1 MSAQVETVEEKPPRD
16 GADASASPAAE
27 PSKGD
32 GDSSADLKG
41 AGSGGVEAEKG
52 TLEDFLYVDVDVED
66 SAKKDDGD
74 GDAGDLGAKAAPA
87 AEGVPMTAV
96 EMMLPAEGRGL
107 VSSASKE
114 LLAKLVRSLS
124 TPMMDGTSE
133 NNRDRENSYDDDD
146 DDDAEADIETGEDP
160 RRTLTKQ
167 SRPTVGRGG
176 VRGGGDWPR
185 NLAASRLDDWAG
197 VEDPDWKANHQLS
210 WRELTDVRE
219 IGKGLTCTV
228 YTAKVPGRKAKV
240 IAKVARPRNN
250 GRLEDQAERQLEA
263 EFNVLRQANHAHVVE
278 LLGAGFTPEGRRFL
292 LLEHLPE
299 GTLGTFHA
307 LSAREEMR
315 VPSAYWTLK
324 NGFRRLTKDLS
335 YTLGRVLQVAEALQ
349 YLHNDAIPGAMV
361 LHRDI
366 RPDNVGLAR
375 GGVVKIFDF
384 GLSKAVVKDH
394 EIVGETGSLRYSA
407 PEVSMALPHGDKA
420 DVYSWSLLAWSVASG
435 RTPFEGVGR
444 SAFYSRVVVGGER
457 PELDPRWPK
466 EFHGLLKD
474 CWNGDPSLRPDM
486 TEVVIRMKALL
497 HAYH

>member
-74 GDAGDLGAKAAPA
+74 GDAGDLGAKAAAPA

-124 TPMMDGTSE
+124 TPMMDG
-133 NNRDRENSYDDDD
+133 
-146 DDDAEADIETGEDP
+146 
-160 RRTLTKQ
+160 
-167 SRPTVGRGG
+167 
-176 VRGGGDWPR
+176 
-185 NLAASRLDDWAG
+185 LDDWAG

>member
-1 MSAQVETVEEKPPRD
+1 MSSQLEAVDEQPPRHGVDVETLPAGGPID
-16 GADASASPAAE
+16 GEDGGPAGL
-27 PSKGD
+27 K
-32 GDSSADLKG
+32 SADSN
-41 AGSGGVEAEKG
+41 SGTEH
-52 TLEDFLYVDVDVED
+52 LEDFLYVDVDVED
-66 SAKKDDGD
+66 SGEKDGGAD
-74 GDAGDLGAKAAPA
+74 DLGTEAAAAAAAATTTPSASTPMVAPA
-87 AEGVPMTAV
+87 AEGAV
-96 EMMLPAEGRGL
+96 L
-107 VSSASKE
+107 VASASKE

-124 TPMMDGTSE
+124 TPMMDGDEKPSARSRSRD
-133 NNRDRENSYDDDD
+133 NDRETN
-146 DDDAEADIETGEDP
+146 DAGGDQTARDLRGA
-160 RRTLTKQ
+160 LTKQ
-167 SRPTVGRGG
+167 SHPTVGRGG
-176 VRGGGDWPR
+176 GKGRGPQ
-185 NLAASRLDDWAG
+185 NLAPSRLDDWAG
-197 VEDPDWKANHQLS
+197 AEDPDWKANHQLS
-210 WRELTDVRE
+210 WEQLTDVRE

-228 YTAKVPGRKAKV
+228 YTAKIPGRKAKV

-263 EFNVLRQANHAHVVE
+263 EFNVLRQAIHPHVVE

-315 VPSAYWTLK
+315 GPSAYWTLK

-349 YLHNDAIPGAMV
+349 FLHNDAIPGAIV

-394 EIVGETGSLRYSA
+394 KLVGEVGSLRYAA
-407 PEVSMALPHGDKA
+407 PEVSMALPHGDRA
-420 DVYSWSLLAWSVASG
+420 DVYSWALLAWSVASG
-435 RTPFEGVGR
+435 RTPFEGIGR

-457 PELDPRWPK
+457 PVLDDSWPK
-466 EFHGLLKD
+466 EFQELLKD
-474 CWNGDPSLRPDM
+474 CWNGDPSRRPDM

-497 HAYH
+497 QAYR